1 MHHFAYRRGVSHQ
14 NVLHAEE
21 VDLTDLAATVGTPFY
36 CYSSATLERHYRVF
50 ADVFAGAPPDA
61 LVCYSVK
68 ANSNLGVLATL
79 GRLGAGMD
87 IVSEG
92 ELRRAVAVKVAPER
106 IVFSGVG
113 KTQAEMAVALDVGI
127 LAFNVESEPELRALS
142 EVAASRGATARI
154 AFRVNPDVDAK
165 THHKIATGKAENK
178 FGVPFAQ
185 APALYALASKLPGV
199 EAAGVHM
206 HIGSQITDLAPFR
219 NAFALLK
226 DLVNELRANS
236 FAIDFVNL
244 GGGLGVPYRSDEP
257 APPLPAEYGKL
268 VRETVGDLGCKLLFE
283 PGRLIAANAG
293 ILVARVLYVKRGEP
307 KTFTIVDAAM
317 NDLIRPTLYEAYHEI
332 WPVAEPA
339 PGAAMITSDVVG
351 PVCETGD
358 YLALDRALPELRS
371 GDLIA
376 VMTAGAYGA
385 VLASQYNS
393 RLLVP
398 EVLVAGDRYAVTRPR
413 PHYGDMLAAERLP
426 DWLKPE
432 RRS

>member
-1 MHHFAYRRGVSHQ
+1 MHHFTYRQGVGGGSI
-14 NVLHAEE
+14 LHAE
-21 VDLTDLAATVGTPFY
+21 DLSLADLADSVGTPFY
-36 CYSSATLERHYRVF
+36 CYSTATLERHYRVF
-50 ADVFAGAPPDA
+50 ADAFEGLDA
-61 LVCYSVK
+61 EVCYSVK
-68 ANSNLGVLATL
+68 ANSNLAVLATL
-79 GRLGAGMD
+79 ARFGAGMD
-87 IVSEG
+87 VVSEG
-92 ELRRAVAVKVAPER
+92 ELRRVLAAGVLPEK
-106 IVFSGVG
+106 IAFSGVG
-113 KTQAEMAVALDVGI
+113 KTADEMAFALEEGI
-127 LAFNVESEPELRALS
+127 FAFNVESEPELRTLS
-142 EVAASRGATARI
+142 ETASSLGLSARI
-154 AFRVNPDVDAK
+154 ALRVNPDIDAK
-165 THHKIATGKAENK
+165 THHKISTGKAENK
-178 FGVPFAQ
+178 FGIPYGEAL
-185 APALYALASKLPGV
+185 ALYRLAAALPGV
-199 EAAGVHM
+199 DPHGVHM

-257 APPLPAEYGKL
+257 APPPPAEYGKL

-307 KTFTIVDAAM
+307 KTFIIVDAAM

-332 WPVAEPA
+332 WPVADPA
-339 PGAAMITSDVVG
+339 PGAAMMTSDVVG

-385 VLASQYNS
+385 VIASQYNS

>member
-1 MHHFAYRRGVSHQ
+1 MHQFAYRQG
-14 NVLHAEE
+14 LLFAED
-21 VDLTDLAATVGTPFY
+21 VNLADLAAAVGTPFY
-36 CYSSATLERHYRVF
+36 CYSTATLERHYRVF
-50 ADVFAGAPPDA
+50 ADAFADLDA
-61 LVCYSVK
+61 EVCYSVK

-79 GRLGAGMD
+79 AKAGAGMD
-87 IVSEG
+87 VVSEG
-92 ELRRAVAVKVAPER
+92 EIRRVLAVGVAPEK
-106 IVFSGVG
+106 IAFSGVG
-113 KTQAEMAVALDVGI
+113 KTKDEMVFALQHGI
-127 LAFNVESEPELRALS
+127 FAFNVESEPELRVLS
-142 EVAASRGATARI
+142 ETAIALGRPARVAL
-154 AFRVNPDVDAK
+154 RVNPDIDAK
-165 THHKIATGKAENK
+165 THHKITTGKAENK
-178 FGVPFAQ
+178 FGIPFGE
-185 APALYALASKLPGV
+185 ALPLYRLAGALPGIDPR
-199 EAAGVHM
+199 GVHM

-226 DLVNELRANS
+226 ELVEDLRAKG
-236 FAIDFVNL
+236 FVIDFVNL

-268 VRETVGDLGCKLLFE
+268 VRDAVGDLYCKLLFE

-293 ILVARVLYVKRGEP
+293 VLVSRVLYVKHGEP

-317 NDLIRPTLYEAYHEI
+317 NDLVRPTLYEAYHEI

-339 PGAAMITSDVVG
+339 PNAGLTTSDVVG

-358 YLALDRALPELRS
+358 YLALDRALPELKA

-398 EVLVAGDRYAVTRPR
+398 EVLVAGSHYTVTRPR
-413 PHYGDMLAAERLP
+413 PSHGDMLAAERLP
-426 DWLKPE
+426 DWLKP
-432 RRS
+432 